1 MAMPRNLLLPRKAT
15 TSRVTRVDAV
25 SSALT
30 VKMTTRQIKS
40 KVSQSPI
47 APSMNGQRVMKL
59 TSPLGVEEVTEA
71 TEAIEVIEATEATEA
86 TEAAEAADAA
96 EPITSP
102 TTKGVDDAVD
112 GDPEIVPEAKATA
125 PAEESRDR
133 AAQLLKAAAE
143 AEARAAVEDGADAA
157 TAE

>member
-71 TEAIEVIEATEATEA
+71 TEAIEVTEAP
-86 TEAAEAADAA
+86 AAVLEELEELEKLELMAVVVELTAAVVV
-96 EPITSP
+96 ELT
-102 TTKGVDDAVD
+102 VV
-112 GDPEIVPEAKATA
+112 VV
-125 PAEESRDR
+125 
-133 AAQLLKAAAE
+133 AE
-143 AEARAAVEDGADAA
+143 AEASSGTTMTSTCNQASAPEIN
-157 TAE
+157 